1 MKEKNEALSWN
12 ERLCRQEHS
21 PFLQSYEWGT
31 FQTQRGFEALRLSDE
46 RGAVQAIRYPILG
59 GYSYWYAPYHPLLD
73 DEGYMG
79 FFQKCQDSTPKTVF
93 VRFEPH
99 TTISFTRTS
108 EENSPSTTLI
118 RPLSSDSEKILS
130 GMHPKTR
137 YNIGLAQRK
146 GVRIQQV
153 LPSHMEYPA
162 LCEEVIDLFRSTGER
177 QAYRVQTREY
187 FKLLLSSFS
196 HAQRIP
202 HELSVRLY
210 CATYR
215 DTLLAAILVVY
226 FGDTATYL
234 YGGSAPRNREAMTPY
249 ALQWTAIQ
257 DACIAECRYYDF
269 WGIAPNDDP
278 SHPWAGI
285 TRFKKGFGGETV
297 KRPGTFDYVMKP
309 FEYRAYSILRSMRRM
324 VGRAQKG

>member
-1 MKEKNEALSWN
+1 M
-12 ERLCRQEHS
+12 
-21 PFLQSYEWGT
+21 
-31 FQTQRGFEALRLSDE
+31 
-46 RGAVQAIRYPILG
+46 
-59 GYSYWYAPYHPLLD
+59 
-73 DEGYMG
+73 
-79 FFQKCQDSTPKTVF
+79 
-93 VRFEPH
+93 
-99 TTISFTRTS
+99 
-108 EENSPSTTLI
+108 
-118 RPLSSDSEKILS
+118 
-130 GMHPKTR
+130 
-137 YNIGLAQRK
+137 
-146 GVRIQQV
+146 RIQQV
-153 LPSHMEYPA
+153 LPSHMGYPA

-234 YGGSAPRNREAMTPY
+234 YGGSAPRNREAMAPY

-257 DACIAECRYYDF
+257 DACAAECRYYDF

-285 TRFKKGFGGETV
+285 TRFKEGFGGQFIAFA
-297 KRPGTFDYVMKP
+297 GAYDYVYK
-309 FEYRAYSILRSMRRM
+309 FLRYRLFNTARRIK
-324 VGRAQKG
+324 RAVF